1 MRQEDIHLPLSWPL
15 APRTSAP
22 ATTADPC
29 SGEPQERLRSALQ
42 GLFQLQHEHLY
53 DWIEETVIRAA
64 YDYCHRNQVQAARML
79 GVSRN
84 VMRSRLIKIGA
95 ISALK

>member
-1 MRQEDIHLPLSWPL
+1 
-15 APRTSAP
+15 
-22 ATTADPC
+22 
-29 SGEPQERLRSALQ
+29 
-42 GLFQLQHEHLY
+42 
-53 DWIEETVIRAA
+53 
-64 YDYCHRNQVQAARML
+64 VQAARML